1 MPDAEIYEK
10 LTRVF
15 REIFDEEHIVL
26 TPATSAADIDG
37 WDSFNHIRLAMA
49 MESAFQVK
57 FTAVELGKMETAGV
71 IVELIQQRLPV
82 QA

>member
-1 MPDAEIYEK
+1 MPEADIYEK
-10 LTRVF
+10 LTSVF
-15 REIFDEEHIVL
+15 RDIFDGEHILL

-37 WDSFNHIRLAMA
+37 WDSFNHIRLAIA

-57 FTAVELGKMETAGV
+57 FTAVELEKMATV
-71 IVELIQQRLPV
+71 SLIVELIQQRLPV